1 MERASA
7 LDFKNA
13 AARHLVIVM
22 SYFVCLILIT
32 NIKTRRCQI
41 SAKMCN
47 MKSNNV
53 GPKK

>member
-13 AARHLVIVM
+13 AAGHLVIAM
-22 SYFVCLILIT
+22 SFFVCLIY
-32 NIKTRRCQI
+32 IKTRHCQT

-47 MKSNNV
+47 MNSNNV